1 MPGVQRFFSKSV
13 PAETVEG
20 STPGCAPTRTTI
32 SLEPWRSLPE
42 TSNMAA
48 VKQGGSSPTY
58 WQFTHAVAPNCALS
72 MRRVATRRTA
82 ATSNRRRYQNQL
94 RCCRE
99 TPALETNA
107 DAGARPRAT
116 RFEIGRAHV

>member
-1 MPGVQRFFSKSV
+1 MRGVQRFFSKSV

-48 VKQGGSSPTY
+48 VKQGSAGK
-58 WQFTHAVAPNCALS
+58 AVCFVKRDFERVPCATFRWYQE
-72 MRRVATRRTA
+72 RRHQRRQCRA
-82 ATSNRRRYQNQL
+82 WPCWIPRICRSEEHTSELQSL
-94 RCCRE
+94 RH
-99 TPALETNA
+99 L
-107 DAGARPRAT
+107 
-116 RFEIGRAHV
+116 V